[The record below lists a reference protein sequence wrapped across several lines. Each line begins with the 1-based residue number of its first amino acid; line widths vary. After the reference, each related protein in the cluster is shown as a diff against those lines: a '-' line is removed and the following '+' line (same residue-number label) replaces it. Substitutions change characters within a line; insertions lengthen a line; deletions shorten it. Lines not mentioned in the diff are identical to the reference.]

1 MPNVLFFNPTIQED
15 ILKYLDVVFAA
26 LFCALCALAT
36 FPVTAQAFKAWTLA
50 NPLLSSFIKFAL
62 LGTFGECLALRLYTG
77 RYCVP
82 GLAPKMLM
90 WGVNG
95 VIIAMA
101 FAVFT
106 NGTGN
111 LMQLLGIPGSSAPAS
126 LFERCLWAFSVSVT
140 FNLVFSPVFMLFHKL
155 TDTHIVH
162 TGGRLGRFLSTPP
175 APARYFSEINWDIMW
190 GFTFKKAIPFFL
202 IPANTITFMLPPH
215 LRILSAGIIGIGLG
229 LILAA
234 ALHKAKLRNAVTA

>member
-1 MPNVLFFNPTIQED
+1 M
-15 ILKYLDVVFAA
+15 KYLDIVFVA

-36 FPVTAQAFKAWTLA
+36 VPVTAQAFKTWTLV
-50 NPLLSSFIKFAL
+50 NPLLSSFVKFAL

-77 RYCVP
+77 KYCVP
-82 GLAPKMLM
+82 GFGLAPKMLM

-95 VIIAMA
+95 VLIAMA
-101 FAVFT
+101 FAIFT

-111 LMQLLGIPGSSAPAS
+111 FMQLIGIASSSTPTS
-126 LFERCLWAFSVSVT
+126 LLERCLWAFSVSVT
-140 FNLVFSPVFMLFHKL
+140 FNLIFSPVFMLFHKL

-162 TGGRLGRFLSTPP
+162 TGGRLDRFFATTPD
-175 APARYFSEINWDIMW
+175 PARYFAEINWDIMW

-234 ALHKAKLRNAVTA
+234 ALHKAKRGNAVTA